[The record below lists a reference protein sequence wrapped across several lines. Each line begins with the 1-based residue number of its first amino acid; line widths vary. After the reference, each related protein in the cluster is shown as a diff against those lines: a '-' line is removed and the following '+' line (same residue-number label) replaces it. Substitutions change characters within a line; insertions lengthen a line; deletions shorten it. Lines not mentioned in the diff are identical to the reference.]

1 MFRQASNN
9 QTNKPVRTVSTVS
22 LSRRIHLASLLSSLL
37 GATQLLSPA
46 TPNASAQDNNKN
58 LINDKSILS
67 ANFIYESAP
76 FPSCHASSIEETA
89 NGLVATWFGGTHE
102 KHPDVGIW
110 VSRLTYSDNDAKSIN
125 SKTTN
130 PTGPWSTPV
139 EVANGKGASP
149 DGKQLPTWNPVLF
162 QPKFGSEPQPLVL
175 FYKVGP
181 SPETWWGM
189 MTTSLDQGLSWSEPK
204 RLPDGFLGPIKNK
217 PVERSDGAWLCPS
230 STETEEEPSRWNVH
244 FEITHDQGK
253 TWMRSP
259 ALDQKPL
266 NDGLALQ
273 AIQPAL
279 LNLGPKHWLAVG
291 RSRQDKIFETE
302 SKDDG
307 TTWTPLTLGKLPNN
321 NSGLDTVTLRNGKH
335 LMVYNHVAGTPGQWG
350 GKRTPL
356 NVAWSADGKSW
367 KPWLVLENT
376 PGEFSY
382 PAIIQ
387 SKNGLVHITYTWNRK
402 KIKHVVVDPQV
413 LEQQN

>member
-1 MFRQASNN
+1 MFRQSSSN
-9 QTNKPVRTVSTVS
+9 QRTIPSSKMT
-22 LSRRIHLASLLSSLL
+22 LTRRTHLKCLLASLIGAMHCYAPFSLNIL
-37 GATQLLSPA
+37 AQE
-46 TPNASAQDNNKN
+46 TPPKDPSNSN
-58 LINDKSILS
+58 SILS

-89 NGLVATWFGGTHE
+89 NGLIATWFGGTHE

-110 VSRLTYSDNDAKSIN
+110 VSRLPYADHTNTTPT
-125 SKTTN
+125 KTT
-130 PTGPWSTPV
+130 PTKTTHISGTWSKPV
-139 EVANGKGASP
+139 EVANGKGAAP

-162 QPKFGSEPQPLVL
+162 QPKFGSKPQPLVL

-189 MTTSLDQGLSWSEPK
+189 MTTSHDQGLSWTEPK

-244 FEITHDQGK
+244 FEITNDQGN
-253 TWMRSP
+253 TWTRSP
-259 ALDQKPL
+259 ALNQKPL

-279 LNLGPKHWLAVG
+279 LHLGPQHWLAVG
-291 RSRQDKIFETE
+291 RSRQNKIFETE

-307 TTWTPLTLGKLPNN
+307 ATWTPLTLGKLPNN
-321 NSGLDTVTLRNGKH
+321 NSGLDTVTLLNGKH

-356 NVAWSADGKSW
+356 NVAWSTDGKSW
-367 KPWLVLENT
+367 NPWIVLENT

-387 SKNGLVHITYTWNRK
+387 SRDGLVHITYTWNRK

-413 LEQQN
+413 LK

>member
-1 MFRQASNN
+1 MFRQSSSNQRNFPASKMPP
-9 QTNKPVRTVSTVS
+9 TRRTH
-22 LSRRIHLASLLSSLL
+22 LKYLLASLIGAIHCNAPINPISL
-37 GATQLLSPA
+37 
-46 TPNASAQDNNKN
+46 AQDTPAKDAATN
-58 LINDKSILS
+58 KSILS

-89 NGLVATWFGGTHE
+89 DGLIATWFGGTHE

-110 VSRLTYSDNDAKSIN
+110 VSRLSYPSNKRS
-125 SKTTN
+125 TN
-130 PTGPWSTPV
+130 TNATWSPPV
-139 EVANGKGASP
+139 EVANGKGAAP

-162 QPKFGSEPQPLVL
+162 QPKTGSEPKPLVL

-189 MTTSLDQGLSWSEPK
+189 MTTSHDQGISWTEPK

-244 FEITHDQGK
+244 FEITNDQGN
-253 TWMRSP
+253 TWTRSP
-259 ALDQKPL
+259 ALNQQPL

-279 LNLGPKHWLAVG
+279 LHLGPQHWLAVG
-291 RSRQDKIFETE
+291 RSRQDKVFETE

-307 TTWTPLTLGKLPNN
+307 ATWTPLTLGKLPNN
-321 NSGLDTVTLRNGKH
+321 NSGLDTVTLHNGKH

-367 KPWLVLENT
+367 NPWLVLENT

-387 SKNGLVHITYTWNRK
+387 SRDGLVHITYTWNRK
-402 KIKHVVVDPQV
+402 KIKHVVVDPQS
-413 LEQQN
+413 LE

>member
-1 MFRQASNN
+1 MFRQASST
-9 QTNKPVRTVSTVS
+9 QLTVLSS
-22 LSRRIHLASLLSSLL
+22 KLNLSRRTHLKCLFASLI
-37 GATQLLSPA
+37 GAMHCYAPIPVSILAQEDPA
-46 TPNASAQDNNKN
+46 KDNSRS
-58 LINDKSILS
+58 KSILS
-67 ANFIYESAP
+67 AKFIYESAP

-89 NGLVATWFGGTHE
+89 DGLIATWFGGTHE

-110 VSRLTYSDNDAKSIN
+110 VSRLPHSATPG
-125 SKTTN
+125 T
-130 PTGPWSTPV
+130 WSTPV
-139 EVANGKGASP
+139 EVANGKGAAP
-149 DGKQLPTWNPVLF
+149 NGKRLPTWNPVLF
-162 QPKFGSEPQPLVL
+162 QPKSGSEPQPLVL

-189 MTTSLDQGLSWSEPK
+189 MTTSLDQGISWSPPK

-253 TWMRSP
+253 TWTRSP
-259 ALDQKPL
+259 ALNQNPL

-279 LNLGPKHWLAVG
+279 LKLGPKHWLAVG

-307 TTWTPLTLGKLPNN
+307 ASWTPLTLGKLPNN

-367 KPWLVLENT
+367 NPWIVLENT

-387 SKNGLVHITYTWNRK
+387 SRDGNVHITYTWNRK
-402 KIKHVVVDPQV
+402 KIKHVVVDPQSIP
-413 LEQQN
+413 